1 MEKKQIVRDRS
12 VFPLFTYEAKNVQ
25 PIVVVHTLKE
35 IFVAVHVVGLYSRL
49 HDHSGL
55 WCGRADH
62 TTTVI
67 LPVVLSHNHNHSI

>member
-35 IFVAVHVVGLYSRL
+35 IFVAVYVVGLYSDGSNRL
-49 HDHSGL
+49 VNNIQML
-55 WCGRADH
+55 LVC
-62 TTTVI
+62 
-67 LPVVLSHNHNHSI
+67 